1 MEFLFFS
8 HILPP
13 EWKTVCWCLVFAW
26 LHKRLNPKEKKKCW
40 RMGEGGPVQEPGI
53 PSLFVF
59 GVVPSICFV
68 FTGFNQEV
76 HLWSVKPAW
85 RGRCLASWWGWERL
99 WNSLLCVLR
108 PLTWW
113 AKGGKIS
120 EHWLTDRS
128 QVLCQPVQCQVMW
141 YQDDA
146 PPAPRPDFFLS
157 SILELANERCQR
169 LQVDQSSIPRPG

>member
-1 MEFLFFS
+1 M
-8 HILPP
+8 PG
-13 EWKTVCWCLVFAW
+13 VCLVTQT
-26 LHKRLNPKEKKKCW
+26 LECKKKKFKNGG
-40 RMGEGGPVQEPGI
+40 MGEGDPVQEPGI

-76 HLWSVKPAW
+76 HLWRVKPAW
-85 RGRCLASWWGWERL
+85 RGRCLASWWGWEWL

-146 PPAPRPDFFLS
+146 PPTPPPRFFS
-157 SILELANERCQR
+157 FFNIGIGQWKMPQATSGSKFNT
-169 LQVDQSSIPRPG
+169 PT